1 MLSHRR
7 AVRRRRIVMGEWVK
21 VGEAG
26 DVADGDVNAYPVA
39 DRTVAVASVAGTLYA
54 FDDVCSHQQ
63 CSLSEGD
70 LDDTVI
76 ECPCHGSQFDVAS
89 GDVVQGP
96 AVDPLDVFE
105 VREED
110 GELQV
115 SVE

>member
-1 MLSHRR
+1 M
-7 AVRRRRIVMGEWVK
+7 AEWMT

-26 DVADGDVNAYPVA
+26 DVAEGDVNSYSVG
-39 DRTVAVASVAGTLYA
+39 DRSVAVANVDGKLFA

-76 ECPCHGSQFDVAS
+76 ECPCHGSQFDVTT
-89 GDVVQGP
+89 GDVVEGP
-96 AVDPLDVFE
+96 AADPIDTFE
-105 VREED
+105 VRE
-110 GELQV
+110 GEGQLEV